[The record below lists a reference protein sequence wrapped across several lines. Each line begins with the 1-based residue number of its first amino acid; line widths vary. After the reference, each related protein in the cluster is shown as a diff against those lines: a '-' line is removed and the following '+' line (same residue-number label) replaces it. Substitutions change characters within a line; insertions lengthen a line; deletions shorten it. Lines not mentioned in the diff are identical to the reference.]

1 MRIIVVFVYLS
12 LNDDEI
18 IEDKFYTAY
27 VILLCPVLS

>member
-18 IEDKFYTAY
+18 IEDKFYDGY
-27 VILLCPVLS
+27 VILLCPILS